1 MVELALSRFV
11 DYASPEGM
19 KRLEEKQKQ
28 PPTEE
33 ELKHMAEREGYSVN
47 EMRKP
52 GAAPIMPDFKD
63 VGFGKAKKD
72 VDWVDPN
79 KKVN

>member
-19 KRLEEKQKQ
+19 KRLEEKAKQ

-33 ELKHMAEREGYSVN
+33 ELQHIAEREGYDASKGIVN
-47 EMRKP
+47 
-52 GAAPIMPDFKD
+52 AAPMNFKD
-63 VGFGKAKKD
+63 VGFGKARSD
-72 VDWVDPN
+72 LDWVDPN
-79 KKVN
+79 KKAKQ